1 MRIEGLSRR
10 FVYTDEHEVD
20 LRVADIEA
28 ILENHLWESEEH
40 KSALEQELK
49 ELMEEFKSIYKI
61 HTVTIVNTADPCAA
75 VWSTPFS
82 DRKRATAFM
91 EKVWERIKKYN
102 LVAYLKVTIDN
113 MELDSEEYLTWL
125 DEEYGEEQHEKI

>member
-1 MRIEGLSRR
+1 MNIEGLSRR
-10 FVYTDEHEVD
+10 FEYTDEQEVD
-20 LRVADIEA
+20 LRIADIEA

-49 ELMEEFKSIYKI
+49 SLMEEFKSIYKI
-61 HTVTIVNTADPCAA
+61 HTVTIVNIADPYAV

-113 MELDSEEYLTWL
+113 IELDSEEYLTWL
-125 DEEYGEEQHEKI
+125 DEEYGE

>member
-1 MRIEGLSRR
+1 MSIEGLSRR
-10 FVYTDEHEVD
+10 FEYTDEHEVD

-28 ILENHLWESEEH
+28 ILENQLWESEEH

-49 ELMEEFKSIYKI
+49 GLMEEFKSIYRI
-61 HTVTIVNTADPCAA
+61 HTVTIVNIADPCAA

-91 EKVWERIKKYN
+91 EKVWERIKKYD
-102 LVAYLKVTIDN
+102 LVDYLKVTIDN

-125 DEEYGEEQHEKI
+125 DEEYGEE